1 MESTPRSR
9 NVLIFKLG
17 RPLLTTS
24 RKRTWPEDGAACGA
38 HMDEASGLEL
48 KIVATPAFTSKGL
61 TGKRRVVGRAEFKD
75 DDGILAAILQADT
88 ARVAAAG

>member
-1 MESTPRSR
+1 MFHGEHT
-9 NVLIFKLG
+9 VLIFKPG
-17 RPLLTTS
+17 RPRLTTS

>member
-1 MESTPRSR
+1 
-9 NVLIFKLG
+9 
-17 RPLLTTS
+17 
-24 RKRTWPEDGAACGA
+24 
-38 HMDEASGLEL
+38 MDEASGLEL